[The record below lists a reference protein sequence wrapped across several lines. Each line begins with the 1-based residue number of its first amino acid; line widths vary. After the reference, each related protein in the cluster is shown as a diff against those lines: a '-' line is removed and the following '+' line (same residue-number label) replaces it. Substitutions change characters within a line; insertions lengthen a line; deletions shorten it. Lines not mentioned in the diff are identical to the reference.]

1 MLWKLVWTERGKN
14 MTTLN
19 QTPSAN
25 RLHIGFFGKR
35 NSGKSSLIN
44 AFTGQEISIVSDV
57 LGTTTD
63 VVSKPM
69 EIHGLGACVLLDTA
83 GFDDEGELGK
93 VRVEKTEKAA
103 EKIEIAVLV
112 FSGKEPNKVI
122 ESKEKMGEIDSKANS
137 ELNFDIEQEMQWFK
151 KFKSQ
156 KTPVLAVVNKVD
168 VLTEAEQ
175 TILAERIRKELK
187 VEPVLVS
194 ALEKKG
200 IEELKEAIIRLVPE
214 EFGEQTITGDLVSE
228 EDVVLL
234 VMPQDIQAPKGR
246 LILPQVQTIRELLD
260 KKCTVISTTTDKI
273 DNALAA
279 LKNPPK
285 LIITD
290 SQVFKTVY
298 EKKPEES
305 MLTSFSVLFA
315 GYKGDLSYYIEGA
328 NVISQL
334 TEESRVLIAECCTH
348 APLEEDIGRVKI
360 PMMLRK
366 KIGQG
371 LTVDMVSGTD
381 FPKDLTEYDLIIQC
395 GACMF
400 NRKYVMS
407 RIDRAKEQGVP
418 MCNYGVTIAYLTGIL
433 DKISY

>member
-1 MLWKLVWTERGKN
+1 MRMKRKDKI

-19 QTPSAN
+19 DTPSAN

-35 NSGKSSLIN
+35 NSGKSSLMN
-44 AFTGQEISIVSDV
+44 AFTGQEVSIVSDIA
-57 LGTTTD
+57 GTTTD
-63 VVSKPM
+63 VVKKAM

-83 GFDDEGELGK
+83 GFDDVGELGEI
-93 VRVEKTEKAA
+93 RVEKTKKAFEKVDIALLLFSS
-103 EKIEIAVLV
+103 EEMELEIEWYKKL
-112 FSGKEPNKVI
+112 
-122 ESKEKMGEIDSKANS
+122 KEKKIPTLAIINKADILKEEEQRKIA
-137 ELNFDIEQEMQWFK
+137 ELIK
-151 KFKSQ
+151 
-156 KTPVLAVVNKVD
+156 
-168 VLTEAEQ
+168 
-175 TILAERIRKELK
+175 KELK
-187 VEPVLVS
+187 LEPLLVS
-194 ALEKKG
+194 ALEKRG
-200 IEELKEAIIRLVPE
+200 MEQLKEAIVRLIPE
-214 EFGEQTITGDLVSE
+214 EFGEQSITGDLVK
-228 EDVVLL
+228 DGDTVLL

-260 KKCTVISTTTDKI
+260 KKCIVISTTTDKLES
-273 DNALAA
+273 ALQT
-279 LKNPPK
+279 LKEAPK

-298 EKKPEES
+298 EKKPKES
-305 MLTSFSVLFA
+305 KLTSFSVLFA

-328 NVISQL
+328 KVISQL
-334 TEESRVLIAECCTH
+334 TEQSKILIAECCTH

-366 KIGQG
+366 KIGEK

-381 FPKDLTEYDLIIQC
+381 FPKDLTTYNLIIQC

-400 NRKYVMS
+400 NRTYVMS
-407 RIDRAKEQGVP
+407 RIKRAKEQNVP

>member
-1 MLWKLVWTERGKN
+1 

-44 AFTGQEISIVSDV
+44 AFTGQEVSIVSNV
-57 LGTTTD
+57 AGTTTD

-83 GFDDEGELGK
+83 GFDDEGELGEI
-93 VRVEKTEKAA
+93 RVEKTEKAS
-103 EKIEIAVLV
+103 EKIEIAVVV
-112 FSGKEPNKVI
+112 FACKDI
-122 ESKEKMGEIDSKANS
+122 EESQEANA
-137 ELNFDIEQEMQWFK
+137 EVDIEQEVQWFK
-151 KFKSQ
+151 KFREQ
-156 KTPVLAVVNKVD
+156 KTPVLPVVNKID
-168 VLTEAEQ
+168 QMREEQ
-175 TILAERIRKELK
+175 QKALSDKIYAELK
-187 VEPVLVS
+187 VTPLFVS
-194 ALEKKG
+194 ALEKRG
-200 IEELKEAIIRLVPE
+200 IEELKEAVVRLIPE

-228 EDVVLL
+228 DDVVLL

-260 KKCTVISTTTDKI
+260 KKCTVISTTTDKL

-279 LKNPPK
+279 LTNPPK

-290 SQVFKTVY
+290 SQAFKTVY

-315 GYKGDLSYYIEGA
+315 GYKGDLPYYIEGA
-328 NVISQL
+328 NAISRL
-334 TEESRVLIAECCTH
+334 TENSKILIAECCTH

-381 FPKDLTEYDLIIQC
+381 FPKDLTGYDLVIQC
-395 GACMF
+395 GACIF

-407 RIDRAKEQGVP
+407 RIDRAREQGVP
-418 MCNYGVTIAYLTGIL
+418 MCNYGVTIAYLAGIL

>member
-1 MLWKLVWTERGKN
+1 

-44 AFTGQEISIVSDV
+44 AFTGQEVSIVSDV
-57 LGTTTD
+57 AGTTTD

-83 GFDDEGELGK
+83 GFDDEGELGEI
-93 VRVEKTEKAA
+93 RVEKTEKAS
-103 EKIEIAVLV
+103 EKIEIAIIV
-112 FSGKEPNKVI
+112 FSGE
-122 ESKEKMGEIDSKANS
+122 EM
-137 ELNFDIEQEMQWFK
+137 EQEIQWFK
-151 KFKSQ
+151 RFKAQ
-156 KTPVLAVVNKVD
+156 KTPVLAVINKID
-168 VLTEAEQ
+168 KLTETEQ
-175 TILAERIRKELK
+175 TAIAEKLQKELK
-187 VEPVLVS
+187 TEPVFVS

-200 IEELKEAIIRLVPE
+200 IDELKEAIVRLIPE
-214 EFGEQTITGDLVSE
+214 EFGEQTITGDLVKE

-260 KKCTVISTTTDKI
+260 KKCTVISTTTDKL
-273 DNALAA
+273 DNALEA

-290 SQVFKTVY
+290 SQVFKIVY

-315 GYKGDLSYYIEGA
+315 GYKGDLSYYVEGA
-328 NVISQL
+328 NAISKL
-334 TEESRVLIAECCTH
+334 TKNSKVLIAECCTH

-366 KIGQG
+366 RVGEG
-371 LTVDMVSGTD
+371 LIVDMVSGTD
-381 FPKDLTEYDLIIQC
+381 FPKDLTQYDLIIQC

-407 RIDRAKEQGVP
+407 RIDRAKEQRVP

>member
-1 MLWKLVWTERGKN
+1 

-25 RLHIGFFGKR
+25 RLYIGFFGKR

-44 AFTGQEISIVSDV
+44 TFTGQEVSIVSDV

-93 VRVEKTEKAA
+93 IRVEKTEKAA
-103 EKIEIAVLV
+103 EKIDIAVIV
-112 FSGKEPNKVI
+112 FSSRE
-122 ESKEKMGEIDSKANS
+122 
-137 ELNFDIEQEMQWFK
+137 IEQEIQWFK
-151 KFKSQ
+151 KFKAQ
-156 KTPVLAVVNKVD
+156 KTAVLAVVNKID
-168 VLTEAEQ
+168 TMTEEEQ
-175 TILAERIRKELK
+175 NAFASRIEKELK
-187 VEPVLVS
+187 VKPVLVS

-200 IEELKEAIIRLVPE
+200 IEELKEAIIRLIPE

-228 EDVVLL
+228 DDVVLL

-260 KKCTVISTTTDKI
+260 KKCTVISTTTDKL
-273 DNALAA
+273 DHALAV
-279 LKNPPK
+279 LRNPPK

-298 EKKPEES
+298 EKKTEES
-305 MLTSFSVLFA
+305 ILTSFSVLFA

-328 NVISQL
+328 NAISQL
-334 TEESRVLIAECCTH
+334 TENSKVLIAECCTH

-366 KIGQG
+366 RIGQG

-407 RIDRAKEQGVP
+407 RIDRAREQGVP

>member
-1 MLWKLVWTERGKN
+1 

-44 AFTGQEISIVSDV
+44 AFTGQEVSIVSNV
-57 LGTTTD
+57 AGTTTD

-93 VRVEKTEKAA
+93 IRVEKTEKAS
-103 EKIEIAVLV
+103 EKIEIAIMV
-112 FSGKEPNKVI
+112 FS
-122 ESKEKMGEIDSKANS
+122 S
-137 ELNFDIEQEMQWFK
+137 EEMEQELEWCK
-151 KFKSQ
+151 KFKKQ
-156 KTPVLAVVNKVD
+156 KTPVLAVINKID
-168 VLTEAEQ
+168 IIQKEQ
-175 TILAERIRKELK
+175 QDAIAERITKELK
-187 VEPVLVS
+187 IEPIFVS

-200 IEELKEAIIRLVPE
+200 IDELKEAIIRLIPE

-228 EDVVLL
+228 DDVVLL

-260 KKCTVISTTTDKI
+260 KKCTVISTTTDKLEH
-273 DNALAA
+273 ALST

-298 EKKPEES
+298 EKKPKES

-328 NVISQL
+328 NAISQL
-334 TEESRVLIAECCTH
+334 TEHSKILIAECCTH

-366 KIGQG
+366 RVGEG

-381 FPKDLTEYDLIIQC
+381 FPKDLTDYDLIIQC